1 MSMRIV
7 ERDGRHDAP
16 FGLAGL
22 LPVIPIVGTR
32 HPFLRLPL
40 PNVSTKQGRTGAG
53 IVPFG
58 NQLLPE
64 KMGSA
69 GQSGQEDMWVGVRVL
84 NLGSG
89 SSGNALVIDDGHVRL
104 LVDCG
109 VGPRTIAAGLK
120 ALGLTWSMLDL
131 VMISHEHID
140 HVKALPA
147 VLRTNVPILCTNGT
161 AHASSISPGRFEAV
175 DHAGS
180 FRLDGAE
187 ITSIPTSHDAS
198 DPCGFR
204 IELDGSRICVLTDTG
219 ELRDHFVDHLAG
231 ADLIVLESNHDER
244 MLRTGP
250 YPIYLKRR
258 VASAKGHLS
267 NDNAGEL
274 LREVLGKA
282 QSAPEVWLG
291 HLSETNN
298 RPEIALRTVRD
309 AIGSMA
315 RDVDISVMTRRSEM
329 QLWEPSDREIQLGLS
344 LF

>member
-1 MSMRIV
+1 
-7 ERDGRHDAP
+7 
-16 FGLAGL
+16 
-22 LPVIPIVGTR
+22 VG
-32 HPFLRLPL
+32 
-40 PNVSTKQGRTGAG
+40 
-53 IVPFG
+53 I
-58 NQLLPE
+58 
-64 KMGSA
+64 
-69 GQSGQEDMWVGVRVL
+69 RVL

-89 SSGNALVIDDGHVRL
+89 SSGNALIIDNGRVRL

-147 VLRTNVPILCTNGT
+147 VLRYQVPILCTEGT
-161 AHASSISPGRFEAV
+161 ARACSVSAGQFNAV
-175 DHAGS
+175 DHTGRHQ
-180 FRLDGAE
+180 FEGAT

-204 IELDGSRICVLTDTG
+204 IELEETCVCVLTDTG
-219 ELRDHFVDHLAG
+219 ELRDHFVDRLVG

-244 MLRTGP
+244 MLQSGP
-250 YPIYLKRR
+250 YPAYLKRR

-267 NDNAGEL
+267 NGNAGEL
-274 LREVLGKA
+274 VREVLHR
-282 QSAPEVWLG
+282 SSLPPEIWLG

-298 RPEIALRTVRD
+298 RPDLALRTVRGV
-309 AIGSMA
+309 AGSLA
-315 RDVDISVMTRRSEM
+315 RDVDISVMTRRHEM
-329 QLWEPSDREIQLGLS
+329 QLWEPSDREVQLGLS

>member
-1 MSMRIV
+1 M
-7 ERDGRHDAP
+7 
-16 FGLAGL
+16 
-22 LPVIPIVGTR
+22 
-32 HPFLRLPL
+32 
-40 PNVSTKQGRTGAG
+40 KQGQSGAG

-69 GQSGQEDMWVGVRVL
+69 GRECFKEMQVATRVL

-89 SSGNALVIDDGHVRL
+89 SSGNSLIIDDGRVRL

-120 ALGLTWSMLDL
+120 TLGLTWDMLDL

-147 VLRTNVPILCTNGT
+147 VQRLGIPILCTDGT
-161 AHASSISPGRFEAV
+161 AQASGIGIDQFTRVNHATTLQV
-175 DHAGS
+175 K
-180 FRLDGAE
+180 GAA
-187 ITSIPTSHDAS
+187 ITSIPTSHDAA
-198 DPCGFR
+198 DPCGYR
-204 IELDGSRICVLTDTG
+204 IELESTRIVVLTDTG
-219 ELRDHFVDHLAG
+219 ELRDHFVDQLLG
-231 ADLIVLESNHDER
+231 ADLIVLESNHDEE
-244 MLRTGP
+244 MLRKGP
-250 YPIYLKRR
+250 YPVHLKRR

-267 NDNAGEL
+267 NRSAGEL
-274 LREVLGKA
+274 LREVLGR
-282 QSAPEVWLG
+282 SRNAPEVWLG

-298 RPEIALRTVRD
+298 RPKIALETVRD
-309 AIGSMA
+309 VVGPMA
-315 RDVDISVMTRRSEM
+315 RGVDITVMTRRSEL